1 VDRAGRNVSR
11 RPESTEVAP
20 EAQSDGVED
29 RLGIARRKG
38 ERWGQFASRVGN
50 AFGLVLLLLIGTYV
64 LGSLTGSSGWTAALT
79 TLVAT
84 TAGVVALASAG
95 VRLVV
100 VRAAAALGTTAVIC
114 AVLSAILDDHTLLGV
129 SGLITAFLLL
139 LAAGA
144 VLRTVVTTAEVGFRT
159 ILGAISV
166 YIILGLLF
174 SFLYIAI
181 DRIQGAPFFGSETT
195 IHDGDTLLFS
205 FYTLTTTG
213 YGNLVPAGQPG
224 KLFAGL
230 EMLIGNI
237 FLVTLVAGLV
247 SLWRPGG
254 FVRRRGDG

>member
-1 VDRAGRNVSR
+1 
-11 RPESTEVAP
+11 VASEP
-20 EAQSDGVED
+20 QPDAVED
-29 RLGIARRKG
+29 RLGITRRRG
-38 ERWGQFASRVGN
+38 ERWGQFAARVGN
-50 AFGLVLLLLIGTYV
+50 AFGLVLLLLIATYV
-64 LGSLTGSSGWTAALT
+64 LGSLTGDNGWTAALT

-84 TAGVVALASAG
+84 VAAVVALASAG
-95 VRLVV
+95 ARLSV
-100 VRAAAALGTTAVIC
+100 VRAAAVLAACSVTC
-114 AVLSAILDDHTLLGV
+114 AVLSAIVDGRTLLGV
-129 SGLITAFLLL
+129 SGLITAVLLL
-139 LAAGA
+139 VAAGA
-144 VLRTVVTTAEVGFRT
+144 VLRTVVSTAEVGFRT

-174 SFLYIAI
+174 SFLYLAL
-181 DRIQGAPFFGSETT
+181 DRIQGSPFFGPDTT
-195 IHDGDTLLFS
+195 VHDGDTLLFS

-254 FVRRRGDG
+254 FVRRRSSS

>member
-1 VDRAGRNVSR
+1 
-11 RPESTEVAP
+11 VAP
-20 EAQSDGVED
+20 EPQPDAVND
-29 RLGIARRKG
+29 RMGISRRRG
-38 ERWGQFASRVGN
+38 ERWGQFAARVGN
-50 AFGLVLLLLIGTYV
+50 AFGLVLLLLISTYV
-64 LGSLTGSSGWTAALT
+64 LGSLTGSHGWTAALT
-79 TLVAT
+79 TLVAA

-95 VRLVV
+95 VRLIV
-100 VRAAAALGTTAVIC
+100 VRVAAVLAAGAVIF
-114 AVLSAILDDHTLLGV
+114 AVLSAITDARALLGV
-129 SGLITAFLLL
+129 SGLITALLL
-139 LAAGA
+139 LIAAGA
-144 VLRTVVTTAEVGFRT
+144 VLRTVVSTAEVGFRT

-174 SFLYIAI
+174 SFLYIAL
-181 DRIQGAPFFGSETT
+181 DRIQGSPFFGTGTT
-195 IHDGDTLLFS
+195 VHDGDTLLFS

-254 FVRRRGDG
+254 LVRRRGDG